1 MNYWS
6 FVATQQ
12 QIDGGIATAKEIV
25 ARRIAD
31 GFWGLAENAPNG
43 RYLQKGDQVVFYLG
57 SPVKAFAASATLASD
72 FFTLS
77 PEQKQK
83 YWHGKV
89 YEAECGVLLENAQL
103 WDANR
108 PVNDLVAKLK
118 FIENKENWFAY
129 FRGSVRRISEDDFH
143 TIVGN
148 RGVLAIEPKRIEII
162 APRRVSVSLPYTK
175 QGAAYQVNKSLCSFL
190 EGRGWTVQKIGK
202 SYATMT
208 PPEGAE
214 APFMFNIEIPNQDQV
229 EAVAQQMHAF
239 QKPWAGN
246 FGEWIAIYIPP
257 RSWTSTKYDPFTAQA
272 ISEPKPGGI
281 IPASFSVGVRLFWNA
296 EVLFKD
302 GKAIY
307 YESESQPI
315 HSQVALAFQDKIP
328 WSELADCTLIAD
340 IKKIESNKTT
350 DPTIVQALVNARVG
364 QGKFGLQVRQ
374 LWDYR
379 CSVTGSCT
387 KAALEASHIQAWAD
401 SSDAQ
406 RLDPNNGL
414 LLTANL
420 HKLFD
425 AGLISFEDSGK
436 MVVSS
441 KLSTSEQE
449 IFGVIGRRLSKK
461 PSAETV
467 KYLAS
472 HRAKFAE

>member
-77 PEQKQK
+77 PEQKKK

-129 FRGSVRRISEDDFH
+129 FRGSVRRISADDFRA
-143 TIVGN
+143 IVES
-148 RGVLAIEPKRIEII
+148 RGVLAVPTKPIEII
-162 APRRVSVSLPYTK
+162 APRRVSVSLECTK
-175 QGAAYQVNKSLCSFL
+175 KGAAYQVSKSLHSFL
-190 EGRGWTVQKIGK
+190 EGRGWTVQKLGK

-208 PPEGAE
+208 PPDGTY
-214 APFMFNIEIPNQDQV
+214 APFVFNIEIPNRDQV
-229 EAVAQQMHAF
+229 MAVAQEMHAI
-239 QKPWAGN
+239 QKEWAGKV
-246 FGEWIAIYIPP
+246 GEWTAIYIPP
-257 RSWTSTKYDPFTAQA
+257 QHWNLQKFNPFTAQA
-272 ISEPKPGGI
+272 ISEPQHGGI
-281 IPASFSVGVRLFWNA
+281 IPASFIVGIRLFWNA
-296 EVLFKD
+296 EVSFKD
-302 GKAIY
+302 GEAIY

-315 HSQVALAFQDKIP
+315 LSQPALALPNKIP
-328 WSELADCTLIAD
+328 SSGLADCKLIAD

-374 LWDYR
+374 LWDCR

-436 MVVSS
+436 MIVSS

-467 KYLAS
+467 KYLAY